1 MSVKAKMTA
10 IADEIRELSGISG
23 AMGLD
28 AMATNLGDANDEVVD
43 QADLIAQIASALEG
57 KASGGNIE
65 LPELTNP
72 ASQEEVFLDKE
83 FIDKDGKA
91 KIGTFTIEN
100 ELTEQDS
107 LIAQIQSVVDSLP
120 EASDG
125 SEEGGIVTADVCSIS
140 IPSYANNL
148 IGISYVKCENGI
160 CMQTNVVPDVSNY
173 TINNVLCNSIIYIQ
187 YDAQYNP
194 QPATNC
200 EYIYYGSGHYF
211 MKLAASPGEMA
222 VINIIYMDF

>member
-10 IADEIRELSGISG
+10 IADEIRELSGTSG

-28 AMATNLGDANDEVVD
+28 AMATNLGDANTEVSG
-43 QADLIAQIASALEG
+43 QADLIAQIASALDG

-65 LPELTNP
+65 LPELINP

-91 KIGTFTIEN
+91 KTGTFTIEN

-107 LIAQIQSVVDSLP
+107 LIAQIQSVVDNLP
-120 EASDG
+120 EAGSG
-125 SEEGGIVTADVCSIS
+125 SEGGTIVADVCSVS
-140 IPSYANNL
+140 IPNYANNL
-148 IGISYVKCENGI
+148 MGISYVKCENGV
-160 CMQTNVVPDVSNY
+160 CTQTNIVPEASNC
-173 TINNVLCNSIIYIQ
+173 TINNVLCNSIIYMHYTLHI
-187 YDAQYNP
+187 P
-194 QPATNC
+194 RPTTNC
-200 EYIYYGSGHYF
+200 EDIYYGSGHYF
-211 MKLAASPGEMA
+211 IKLTALPEEMA

>member
-10 IADEIRELSGISG
+10 IADEIRELSGTSG

-43 QADLIAQIASALEG
+43 QADLIAQIANALEG
-57 KASGGNIE
+57 KASGGGGEIE
-65 LPELTNP
+65 LPELINP

-107 LIAQIQSVVDSLP
+107 LIAQIQSVVDNLP
-120 EASDG
+120 EAGGGDG
-125 SEEGGIVTADVCSIS
+125 TITADVCSVAIS
-140 IPSYANNL
+140 NYANNL
-148 IGISYVKCENGI
+148 MGISYVKCENGV
-160 CMQTNVVPDVSNY
+160 CTQTNIVPEASNC

-187 YDAQYNP
+187 YSITYIPKEIA
-194 QPATNC
+194 NC
-200 EYIYYGSGHYF
+200 EYIYNGSGHYF
-211 MKLAASPGEMA
+211 IKLTAPSGNMA
-222 VINIIYMDF
+222 VISVINNDF